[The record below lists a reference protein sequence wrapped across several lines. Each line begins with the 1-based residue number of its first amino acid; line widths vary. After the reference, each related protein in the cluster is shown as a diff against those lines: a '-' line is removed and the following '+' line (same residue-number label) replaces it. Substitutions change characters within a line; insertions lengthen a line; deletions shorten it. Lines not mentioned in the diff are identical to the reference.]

1 MKNTGLLNRYVR
13 HEVRTPRTLTL
24 LGSAS
29 MSIYRTCHSSKYRR
43 IYEKHYGPIP
53 KDSEGKS
60 YDIHHL
66 DGNHKNNDPS
76 NLVALTIQEHYDI
89 HHKQHDWGA
98 CHRMAIRMK
107 FSPDEISDLA
117 KKAVIKQI
125 EDGKNILVGPE
136 NNRRMLEEGTH
147 PLLGGE
153 ASRKGIQSQLKSGI
167 HASQRVAECEVCGK
181 IIKGSANY
189 QRHLNYCKNKRKK

>member
-1 MKNTGLLNRYVR
+1 
-13 HEVRTPRTLTL
+13 
-24 LGSAS
+24 

-43 IYEKHYGPIP
+43 IYEQQYGPIP
-53 KDSEGKS
+53 KDSEGKT
-60 YDIHHL
+60 YDIHHI

-117 KKAVIKQI
+117 KKAVMKQI
-125 EDGKNILVGPE
+125 EDGKNVLVGPE

-153 ASRKGIQSQLKSGI
+153 ASRKGIQSQLKNGT
-167 HASQRVAECEVCGK
+167 HASQMVKECEICGK
-181 IIKGSANY
+181 SIKGAANY
-189 QRHLNYCKNKRKK
+189 QRHLNYCKRNIL